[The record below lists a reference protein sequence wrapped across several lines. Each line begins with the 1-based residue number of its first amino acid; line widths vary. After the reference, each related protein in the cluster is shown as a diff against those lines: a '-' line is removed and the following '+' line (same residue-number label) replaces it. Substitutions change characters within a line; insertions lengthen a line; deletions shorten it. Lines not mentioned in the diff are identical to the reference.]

1 MNGCRHSFWVPALSA
16 MVAIFGAGSVSAQTA
31 PAADGKSLPSFLG
44 SDRLPDLMAARDAVI
59 ARHKAAL
66 AAREAT
72 KEAEIRLLAA
82 SDDVNRRAEAE
93 RVLAADI
100 RLRAEALSVK
110 FASELPAEAEP
121 AKLTFVTPEAPEI
134 ARAVTAQ
141 AQPAVVKTPAATAS
155 GTAGIKPQQVVAA
168 IETSAVDTAT
178 TLAMQRATD
187 ALTSRQSRSRR
198 DQPSRRGSQSAVACS
213 QGGLDH
219 RHSRNRRSP
228 PRSHRCGRSSSAR
241 ARRQTARPAGKH
253 CRRRQRTGHLRHD
266 CDSRKERAHDSA
278 VRARR
283 RGPLTL
289 PNSTNSKRRRRDRTG
304 LVFFVRCNMEGVEGR
319 CPSASKTDRRNRQ
332 LSD

>member
-187 ALTSRQSRSRR
+187 ALTRANRDLEEINRRAAAAKAQSPAAKGAWTTAIHEIEEARR
-198 DQPSRRGSQSAVACS
+198 EATDAVA
-213 QGGLDH
+213 QALRALDDKQ
-219 RHSRNRRSP
+219 
-228 PRSHRCGRSSSAR
+228 R
-241 ARRQTARPAGKH
+241 ALLGSTVVAGSEPVTSGTTATPEK
-253 CRRRQRTGHLRHD
+253 
-266 CDSRKERAHDSA
+266 KERMIPPYALGA
-278 VRARR
+278 GVR
-283 RGPLTL
+283 
-289 PNSTNSKRRRRDRTG
+289 
-304 LVFFVRCNMEGVEGR
+304 
-319 CPSASKTDRRNRQ
+319 
-332 LSD
+332 